1 MNQLL
6 SVQELLTIAG
16 RTSSR
21 TLPVE
26 TATTLPLATMSEGK
40 LRVVILYY
48 KESFLPGRDKKIY
61 PPHHIMI
68 LDPLTGAVIRFGEC
82 KPKDFGLERKP
93 DEPEMGYGLDPKMSG
108 DEFQAKKRR
117 VLEISPAVWE
127 AFASGGAPVDA
138 KTRAIVK
145 EYYDIFKQI
154 AKKPLAPY
162 YHAVAQ
168 DFFDWLEKVTK

>member
-26 TATTLPLATMSEGK
+26 TATTLPLATMSEGE

-68 LDPLTGAVIRFGEC
+68 LDPLAGAVIRFGEC
-82 KPKDFGLERKP
+82 KPKDFGLDRKP
-93 DEPEMGYGLDPKMSG
+93 DEPEMGYGLDPKISG

-127 AFASGGAPVDA
+127 AFASGGVPVDT

-145 EYYDIFKQI
+145 EYYEIFEQI
-154 AKKPLAPY
+154 AKKPLVPY
-162 YHAVAQ
+162 YRAVAQ
-168 DFFDWLEKVTK
+168 DFFRWLEAASK